1 MGDEWSHYM
10 EVEIKEEDLSL
21 RVDHFW
27 RKVFGGIDSSGD
39 KFVVLPKMVKCALA
53 LCHSSADVERSL
65 SLNKRMLTKMNTR
78 MSEETINGLRSTK
91 AAVQEYGHA
100 SKVPITLEMVKAVQ
114 NSYKLYSQHIREE
127 EQRKKTKEK
136 EKEQAEAHKR
146 TLDKMKQEEK
156 RLHEK
161 LEQLT
166 SEHTAVEE
174 AMQRATGYVEEGGA
188 KIKNALAK
196 QDMMEVEAGYKL
208 VEFGKDKQS
217 EATSKMSRIMDER
230 NKVERELFKLKGA
243 KKSKKL

>member
-1 MGDEWSHYM
+1 MVVAQNMPSLSEEEQITVGDEWAHYM

-53 LCHSSADVERSL
+53 LCHSNADVERSL
-65 SLNKRMLTKMNTR
+65 SVNKRMLTKMNTK

-114 NSYKLYSQHIREE
+114 NSYNLYSQHIRE
-127 EQRKKTKEK
+127 

-146 TLDKMKQEEK
+146 TLDEMKQEEK
-156 RLHEK
+156 RLHGK

-174 AMQRATGYVEEGGA
+174 TMQRAIGYVEEGGA
-188 KIKNALAK
+188 KIKNPLAK

-217 EATSKMSRIMDER
+217 GYKQHIK
-230 NKVERELFKLKGA
+230 NHG
-243 KKSKKL
+243 

>member
-1 MGDEWSHYM
+1 MLPLDNILLRSLSCLNPREQRGQYSMQFCTQNMSGLSEEEQITVGDEWAHYM

-39 KFVVLPKMVKCALA
+39 MFVVLPKMVKCALA
-53 LCHSSADVERSL
+53 LCHSNADVERSL
-65 SLNKRMLTKMNTR
+65 SVNKRMLTKMNTR
-78 MSEETINGLRSTK
+78 MCEETINCLRSTK

-127 EQRKKTKEK
+127 QQRKKTKEK
-136 EKEQAEAHKR
+136 EKEQADTHKR
-146 TLDKMKQEEK
+146 ILDEMKQEEK
-156 RLHEK
+156 RLNEK

-174 AMQRATGYVEEGGA
+174 AMQSYRICGRRWS
-188 KIKNALAK
+188 
-196 QDMMEVEAGYKL
+196 
-208 VEFGKDKQS
+208 KD
-217 EATSKMSRIMDER
+217 
-230 NKVERELFKLKGA
+230 
-243 KKSKKL
+243 

>member
-1 MGDEWSHYM
+1 
-10 EVEIKEEDLSL
+10 
-21 RVDHFW
+21 
-27 RKVFGGIDSSGD
+27 
-39 KFVVLPKMVKCALA
+39 
-53 LCHSSADVERSL
+53 
-65 SLNKRMLTKMNTR
+65 

-100 SKVPITLEMVKAVQ
+100 SKVPITLEMVKVVQ
-114 NSYKLYSQHIREE
+114 NSYKLYSQHIRE
-127 EQRKKTKEK
+127 QQGKKTKEK

-146 TLDKMKQEEK
+146 TLDEMKQEEK

-174 AMQRATGYVEEGGA
+174 AMQRAIGYVEEGGA
-188 KIKNALAK
+188 KIKNALVK